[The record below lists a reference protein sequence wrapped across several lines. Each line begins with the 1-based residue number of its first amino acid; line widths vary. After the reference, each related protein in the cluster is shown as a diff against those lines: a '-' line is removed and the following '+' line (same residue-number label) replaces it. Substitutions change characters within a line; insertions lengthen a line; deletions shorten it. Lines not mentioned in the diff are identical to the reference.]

1 MDPGP
6 CLETLVDAKRLAVR
20 GESYA
25 RFSVPAEEQYG
36 PSVADLELVFLELGE
51 GQDRRS
57 FHAENLGSDGGR
69 FRRQYESD
77 VLFVLS
83 RKEHSAAL
91 DSPELGWLEVR
102 EDDDL
107 PSPELLGRVIL
118 PDSRN
123 DLPSLLS
130 QVHLEHVQLVR
141 VRMLFHVDDARDP
154 DIEAGRGIH
163 RVPFQL
169 DLGEERLADSELLT
183 CRDVLGRIV
192 PSGGVDIRVVSER
205 VPQPRRTERQERSH
219 EEGQRPRDPAR
230 DVDGGRAGRP
240 IGLHEVPGRL
250 LIDVLVSEAGKLD
263 RLLHRVLQVHELE
276 VLADLLALL

>member
-20 GESYA
+20 GKSYA
-25 RFSVPAEEQYG
+25 RFSVPAEEQYD

-51 GQDRRS
+51 GQDGRS

-83 RKEHSAAL
+83 RKEHPAAL

-141 VRMLFHVDDARDP
+141 VRMFLHIDDARDP
-154 DIEAGRGIH
+154 DIEACRGIH

-169 DLGEERLADSELLT
+169 DLGEERLADSEHVAA
-183 CRDVLGRIV
+183 RDVLGRTV
-192 PSGGVDIRVVSER
+192 PAGGVHVGVGSKGA
-205 VPQPRRTERQERSH
+205 P
-219 EEGQRPRDPAR
+219 
-230 DVDGGRAGRP
+230 
-240 IGLHEVPGRL
+240 
-250 LIDVLVSEAGKLD
+250 
-263 RLLHRVLQVHELE
+263 
-276 VLADLLALL
+276 